1 LRASALSLCV
11 IAGCGPVDSIEH
23 YTVAKPSELAKLTG
37 GDTTPA
43 PKADAT
49 KGKPGRMLAAIVLQ
63 PAKGWFF
70 KLSGVDKAVAAQQ
83 DAFNAFLKSVR
94 FNAAGEP
101 TWTTPDGWQ
110 QLPGSGMRYASL
122 KIDTK
127 DEKSAEPLEL
137 SVISLGRGD
146 KEDEREYLLSN
157 INRWRGQ
164 LQLPPLEVDALD
176 EDTTEVELDAGLI
189 ATAVDYTGTLSGNT
203 MGGPFSGMAGPM
215 GGGAMAGPLPGRA
228 TPQAPPAD
236 KSSRE
241 TASGGFVAGE
251 VPDDWNDAGAGGMA
265 AAAFTINSGDQ
276 KARLTVTPLAER
288 GNELLPNINRWRG
301 QVGMNEIIADELATH
316 ATPIDVGGKPAHYI
330 EMLPEGRDA
339 KQQAILGVVLYDSGK
354 AWFFKMMGD
363 AALVESQRD
372 AFRKFVTTSKIA
384 AP

>member
-1 LRASALSLCV
+1 V
-11 IAGCGPVDSIEH
+11 IAGCGRVESIEH

-37 GDTTPA
+37 GDTTPT

-70 KLSGVDKAVAAQQ
+70 KLSGVNKAVAAQQ
-83 DAFNAFLKSVR
+83 DAFKAFLKSVR

-122 KIDTK
+122 KIDAK
-127 DEKSAEPLEL
+127 DEKSADPLEL
-137 SVISLGRGD
+137 TVIALDRGD

-176 EDTTEVELDAGLI
+176 EDTTEVELDGGLI

-215 GGGAMAGPLPGRA
+215 GAGPMSGKPAAGPLPS
-228 TPQAPPAD
+228 TPKPEARSPSPD
-236 KSSRE
+236 RGSP
-241 TASGGFVAGE
+241 TPTGFVAGE
-251 VPDDWNDAGAGGMA
+251 APKDWNDAGAGGMA
-265 AAAFTINSGDQ
+265 AAAYTITDGDQ

-316 ATPIDVGGKPAHYI
+316 ATPIDVSGKPAHYI